1 MPTWIVLG
9 LVAAVCA
16 ALVAIFGKLG
26 LEQVGPVPA
35 TAART
40 LIMATVTSAAVIA
53 TGSVGEL
60 NSVDRRG
67 WLFITLAALAG
78 AASWLAYFAAL
89 RLGPVTGVGAL
100 DRLSMVFIVLLAA
113 LFLGES
119 LTVMK
124 VIGCGL
130 VVAGAVM
137 IAR

>member
-1 MPTWIVLG
+1 MPAWIVLG
-9 LVAAVCA
+9 LIAAVCA

-60 NSVDRRG
+60 ISVDRRG
-67 WLFITLAALAG
+67 WLFITLAGIAG

-89 RLGPVTGVGAL
+89 RLGTASGVGAI
-100 DRLSMVFIVLLAA
+100 DRLSIVFIVLLAA

-119 LTVMK
+119 LSVTK
-124 VIGCGL
+124 VIGAGL